1 MTENGLIVATQYTA
15 GPKVHLIGSSQ
26 LTVKKDNGPDT
37 GVSRSIDS
45 CESMHEHAM
54 AAASTNYTEI
64 VLLSPL
70 LKRGVGNTALNAEMN
85 EESE

>member
-1 MTENGLIVATQYTA
+1 MTENVLIVATQYTA

-45 CESMHEHAM
+45 CELREHAR
-54 AAASTNYTEI
+54 ACDGG
-64 VLLSPL
+64 
-70 LKRGVGNTALNAEMN
+70 GVNKLHGYRVVVVRII
-85 EESE
+85 